1 MTIIALAFLISFLA
15 VSFSLPHILLLSL
28 KKRLIDAT
36 CSRKVHQGW
45 ASRLGGVSFYPSIM
59 FATWFSIVLT
69 NIFNFDFISPIDL
82 SANFILVGLAL
93 FLLYIIGILDDILGV
108 DYKTKFVFQLFSA
121 ILIVSAGAYF
131 KSAHNLFG
139 INSIPPFLGVPLS
152 ILFYIYVSNAINLID
167 GIDGLASLLSIIALS
182 TYGIIFYANEQIDLS
197 IFAFASVGTLLPF
210 CFTNVFGVRENIDSK
225 IFMGDT
231 GSLVIGGIIGYLTV
245 KIFNLIPS
253 GANLYWNGT
262 YFILAYTVLLIPCL
276 DVLRIM
282 YVRYRAHKPIF
293 MPDKN
298 HIHHKIMALG
308 CSPRNA
314 LGWIILTNCVLI
326 SINLLLAYYLSITSV
341 FVADLALW
349 GLGVVVIS
357 KKSK

>member
-1 MTIIALAFLISFLA
+1 M
-15 VSFSLPHILLLSL
+15 
-28 KKRLIDAT
+28 
-36 CSRKVHQGW
+36 
-45 ASRLGGVSFYPSIM
+45 
-59 FATWFSIVLT
+59 
-69 NIFNFDFISPIDL
+69 
-82 SANFILVGLAL
+82 
-93 FLLYIIGILDDILGV
+93 
-108 DYKTKFVFQLFSA
+108 
-121 ILIVSAGAYF
+121 
-131 KSAHNLFG
+131 
-139 INSIPPFLGVPLS
+139 
-152 ILFYIYVSNAINLID
+152 
-167 GIDGLASLLSIIALS
+167 
-182 TYGIIFYANEQIDLS
+182 
-197 IFAFASVGTLLPF
+197 GTLLPF